1 MPENRTA
8 KPIPNITNPFM
19 VHSGLPYIKDDC
31 GPTSDLVCAI
41 KTNPAVIDSTP
52 ITINILLRCLII
64 PTYNLPC
71 IFHFR

>member
-41 KTNPAVIDSTP
+41 NTNPAVIGRTP
-52 ITINILLRCLII
+52 ITINILLRCLTI
-64 PTYNLPC
+64 PTYILPC